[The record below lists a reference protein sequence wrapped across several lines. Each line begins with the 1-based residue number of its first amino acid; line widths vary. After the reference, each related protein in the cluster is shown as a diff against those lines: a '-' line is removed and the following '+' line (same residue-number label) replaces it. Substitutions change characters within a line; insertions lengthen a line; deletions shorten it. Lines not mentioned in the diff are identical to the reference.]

1 MNKQNLVKTYEVK
14 TDGKTTKWYFNGS
27 VLHREEGP
35 AIETTD
41 GYKEWYLNGKLH
53 REDGPAVEYADGPK
67 YWYLNGKCH
76 REDGPAVEY
85 ADGHKEWYLN
95 GKEYNNENEYRI
107 ELERR
112 KISNKIK
119 HLRKLNKSFMNAIS
133 ELNNG
138 VTICNQLKYG
148 STATEV
154 GKTIKD
160 LENASA
166 VIQKTIDIIENSKE
180 ITTEPR
186 TRINISII

>member
-27 VLHREEGP
+27 VLHREDGP

-67 YWYLNGKCH
+67 Y
-76 REDGPAVEY
+76 
-85 ADGHKEWYLN
+85 WYLN